1 MWPLHRT
8 PYDWDRLFLMQPLE
22 PRPGDKM
29 YSREDVADIGD
40 DWDPAGLARA
50 SRNAKI
56 VSSVMVLIFLVIIP
70 FSLYGSGYIFSRNF
84 FTAWTVVVFI
94 WSFVAAGLIWFLPLW
109 QAREMWMNV
118 VRGVLGR
125 GSRVPKVESEEVARG
140 QAEDFVAPEKHLD
153 SADVERVVETR

>member
-29 YSREDVADIGD
+29 YLHEDVMDIGD
-40 DWDPAGLARA
+40 DWDPVGLARA
-50 SRNAKI
+50 SKNAKI

-125 GSRVPKVESEEVARG
+125 GSRATKVESQQVARG
-140 QAEDFVAPEKHLD
+140 HAEDLVAPEKHLD
-153 SADVERVVETR
+153 TAGVEKVAETR